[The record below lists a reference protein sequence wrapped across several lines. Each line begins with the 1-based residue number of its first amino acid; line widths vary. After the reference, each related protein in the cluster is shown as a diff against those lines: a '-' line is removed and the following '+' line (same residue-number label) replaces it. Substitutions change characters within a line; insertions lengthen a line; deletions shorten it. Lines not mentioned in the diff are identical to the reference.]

1 MNHLEA
7 LQLHLKNPQR
17 RGFGGPVPPVVCTDG
32 FTMSVQA
39 SDSHMCT
46 PRSNVGPWLS
56 VEVGFPSR
64 VEPLLWPYAEAPGN
78 WTETVYGSV
87 PVELVAAVIELHG
100 GFRKP

>member
-1 MNHLEA
+1 
-7 LQLHLKNPQR
+7 
-17 RGFGGPVPPVVCTDG
+17 VDG

-39 SDSHMCT
+39 SHSHACT
-46 PRSNVGPWLS
+46 PRDDVGPWRS
-56 VEVGFPSR
+56 VEVGFPNR

-100 GFRKP
+100 GLRKS